1 MPQMAPNTLTARAT
15 SQRDETRNASLSACN
30 YPLLPPSVVHSTL
43 MQQETTMKRIG
54 SMLTRA
60 RRALKLSNSLPAWLF
75 AGAALAFGHG
85 AFAADVKAAADA
97 KIPVVAAENFYGDV
111 VRQLGG
117 DRVEVTSILSNPD
130 QDPHLFEAS
139 PATARALQHASL
151 VVYNGADY
159 DPWMGK
165 LLAASKGAQ
174 RTVIV
179 AADLTGKK
187 GGDNPHL
194 WYDPATMPKVAHA
207 VSDALVAA
215 DPAHK
220 SAYDANLAK
229 FLDSLK
235 PIDAKVAELH
245 GRYAGVPVTA
255 TEPVFGYMA
264 DAMGLTMRNLR
275 FQLATMNDTEASATD
290 IAAFERDLRER
301 RVRVLIY
308 NSQATEALTR
318 RMLKL
323 AQQSKVPTMSVTET
337 LPAGKTYQTWM
348 LTQLDALDKAL
359 ATGGTSGT
367 SGANGTNSVNNAKGK
382 TP

>member
-1 MPQMAPNTLTARAT
+1 
-15 SQRDETRNASLSACN
+15 
-30 YPLLPPSVVHSTL
+30 
-43 MQQETTMKRIG
+43 MKRIG
-54 SMLTRA
+54 SMLTGA
-60 RRALKLSNSLPAWLF
+60 QRALKLSKYLLASGL
-75 AGAALAFGHG
+75 AALAVGHG
-85 AFAADVKAAADA
+85 AFAAEARAGA

-117 DRVEVTSILSNPD
+117 ERVDVTSILSNPD

-159 DPWMGK
+159 DPWMAK

-179 AADLTGKK
+179 AADLTGRK

-194 WYDPATMPKVAHA
+194 WYDPATMPKVARAIH
-207 VSDALVAA
+207 DALGAA

-245 GRYAGVPVTA
+245 GRYAGLPVTA
-255 TEPVFGYMA
+255 TEPVFGYMS
-264 DAMGLTMRNLR
+264 DAIGLGMRNQR
-275 FQLATMNDTEASATD
+275 FQLATMNDTEASAAD
-290 IAAFERDLRER
+290 IAAFERDLRDQ

-308 NSQATEALTR
+308 NSQATEALTQ

-323 AQQSKVPTMSVTET
+323 AQQSKVPTLSVTET

-348 LTQLDALDKAL
+348 LTQLDALGKAL
-359 ATGGTSGT
+359 AAGGTNAAQ
-367 SGANGTNSVNNAKGK
+367 GARAKGT